1 MRELKPCPSCGGS
14 IKLYSSC
21 NLDRPYFAF
30 ARCQKCK
37 KEYPLPNVK
46 LKTWKSNPIRIS
58 KVMIRQ
64 AENEWNR
71 RVQNERIY

>member
-1 MRELKPCPSCGGS
+1 MSNTELKPCPSCGGS

-21 NLDRPYFAF
+21 NPDIPYSAF

-46 LKTWKSNPIRIS
+46 LKHGNQIQLEYPKS
-58 KVMIRQ
+58 
-64 AENEWNR
+64 
-71 RVQNERIY
+71 